1 MALLYSKELTTA
13 KDFVQT
19 VKNSIDHLLYLL
31 TITPI
36 LGAGMILLLFIDNS
50 GLSLVNSKILNS

>member
-13 KDFVQT
+13 KNFVQT

-36 LGAGMILLLFIDNS
+36 LGAVMIAFIY
-50 GLSLVNSKILNS
+50 